1 MVTLS
6 LCMIVRDEEAVLARC
21 LQSVRAAVDEMI
33 LVDTGSLD
41 GTREIAG
48 GFTEKI
54 YDFTWIDD
62 FSAARNYAV
71 SKASGDYWMW
81 LDADDVLSREAAEK
95 LIRLKKQ
102 LDPKTDVIM
111 MPYGMEF
118 DSRNRPL
125 FLYYRERILRNSPR
139 YRFQGR
145 VHECVPPAGE
155 IRKEDILVEHRP
167 LSRKRSDR
175 NLKIY
180 EKMKKEKA
188 VFTSRD
194 LYYYGRELTEHGAY
208 EKGEKILRQFLERGA
223 GWEEDCLEACR
234 QRAFCLEQLGQ
245 EEKALEALLRGLA
258 YGVPGGEICCALG
271 QHFLNRRRY
280 KEAIWWFRQ
289 ALSSKKRE
297 DSGGFIL
304 EDCYGYLPAV
314 SLCVC
319 YDRIG
324 DLKTAERY
332 NELAG
337 TYKPEDPSYLYNKA
351 YFLQREKQIKRDS
364 I

>member
-145 VHECVPPAGE
+145 VHECVPPGRRD
-155 IRKEDILVEHRP
+155 IRKDFQVEHRP

-271 QHFLNRRRY
+271 PAFSEPAADTR
-280 KEAIWWFRQ
+280 KP
-289 ALSSKKRE
+289 
-297 DSGGFIL
+297 SGGFGRLFPQKKGKIL
-304 EDCYGYLPAV
+304 EDLSGKTATVISRLSAYA
-314 SLCVC
+314 SAT
-319 YDRIG
+319 DRIG

-332 NELAG
+332 NEL
-337 TYKPEDPSYLYNKA
+337 
-351 YFLQREKQIKRDS
+351 RELINRRIPLSVQQSLFSTLR
-364 I
+364 

>member
-1 MVTLS
+1 M
-6 LCMIVRDEEAVLARC
+6 
-21 LQSVRAAVDEMI
+21 
-33 LVDTGSLD
+33 
-41 GTREIAG
+41 
-48 GFTEKI
+48 
-54 YDFTWIDD
+54 
-62 FSAARNYAV
+62 
-71 SKASGDYWMW
+71 
-81 LDADDVLSREAAEK
+81 
-95 LIRLKKQ
+95 
-102 LDPKTDVIM
+102 
-111 MPYGMEF
+111 
-118 DSRNRPL
+118 
-125 FLYYRERILRNSPR
+125 
-139 YRFQGR
+139 
-145 VHECVPPAGE
+145 
-155 IRKEDILVEHRP
+155 
-167 LSRKRSDR
+167 
-175 NLKIY
+175 
-180 EKMKKEKA
+180 
-188 VFTSRD
+188 
-194 LYYYGRELTEHGAY
+194 
-208 EKGEKILRQFLERGA
+208 RQFLERGA

-297 DSGGFIL
+297 DSGGFIR